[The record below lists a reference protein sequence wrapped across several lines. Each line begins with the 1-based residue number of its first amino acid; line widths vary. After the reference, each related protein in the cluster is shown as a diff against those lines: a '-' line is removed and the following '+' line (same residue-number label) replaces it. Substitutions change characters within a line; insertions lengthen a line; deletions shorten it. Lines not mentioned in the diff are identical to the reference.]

1 MFVDIK
7 LYMTTID
14 EENLFV
20 GSSQENRELSLNSL
34 RVQTEIIKAPFNPT
48 DPFRLEGNYLE
59 YQRKYNY
66 ARFKYYVNNDDT
78 EPSVTRYYFIRDFE
92 YVNDMACRMVC
103 DEDLV
108 SNIFWQLKF
117 ARFYPSMCTYNSNK
131 LTAKK
136 RTYKEIET
144 TELFNTV
151 SENNLLLKKY
161 TYALGLVIFSCIAD
175 KFKEYWDP
183 QTDVY
188 TEYNGKYPFFN
199 VALPF
204 LYDTQTESV
213 VSGLRFNHGT
223 IPDTDP
229 AEKAQIL
236 SISDFQRFASNLLPG
251 FQIISSM
258 ITTSVK
264 GLLDFSLNNTSRPT
278 EVDISSVDEGYEF
291 KNQPLSTGGDNPSP
305 TTFYVLSILKG
316 GNTQVLLNSL
326 SVDEYSVPAYKKANI
341 LAGSPTIELD
351 LRRINQATPIYF
363 EQSLLPPYVYTVS
376 WVEDANQYTANNFNQ
391 GQTDTAFMDYKEQYA
406 EWYRSNYNA
415 QVTGLKVRQKTE
427 QENLG
432 IRTVTNLAS
441 TILGINATLA
451 GGQVSAL
458 INKNAAAPALAGI
471 NVAKQAGD
479 FVTDTI
485 SNYMTLNNNQ
495 AKERKLQELQIQDI
509 RNTPDNVSFNSSLG
523 VYIRT
528 KQYVRLMRYENVFL
542 DQIKAYHKA
551 YGFESMIDISDS
563 FQQHTL
569 FDYYRADDTVLNTD
583 EVFLDEMERSQVE
596 DTFSKGV
603 RVWYDYNNMKNFTI
617 ENPEKAV

>member
-92 YVNDMACRMVC
+92 YVNDMVCRMVC

-131 LTAKK
+131 LTSKGRK
-136 RTYKEIET
+136 YKAIDAGQIYEIE
-144 TELFNTV
+144 E
-151 SENNLLLKKY
+151 EYNLLKY
-161 TYALGLVIFSCIAD
+161 FQSSGLPLLAVGFIVFTSTYQRDEGDGFAYIEGN
-175 KFKEYWDP
+175 
-183 QTDVY
+183 T
-188 TEYNGKYPFFN
+188 TYPLRN
-199 VALPF
+199 YVLPF
-204 LYDTQTESV
+204 IYDPLTGSVREDFKIFAASGDRVLDVFDLGKFLNQT
-213 VSGLRFNHGT
+213 T
-223 IPDTDP
+223 
-229 AEKAQIL
+229 A
-236 SISDFQRFASNLLPG
+236 G
-251 FQIISSM
+251 FDIVSSM
-258 ITTSVK
+258 IY
-264 GLLDFSLNNTSRPT
+264 LNLKNEINVTVTKYDDYYGAKISGIDDNFLRQMT
-278 EVDISSVDEGYEF
+278 LADIGNAMVIKKLPDAFE
-291 KNQPLSTGGDNPSP
+291 
-305 TTFYVLSILKG
+305 TFIENLPI
-316 GNTQVLLNSL
+316 
-326 SVDEYSVPAYKKANI
+326 DMYSVPEYKKLNI
-341 LAGSPTIELD
+341 FNGGNIYEYDTRQIVPFGGVS
-351 LRRINQATPIYF
+351 RITYK
-363 EQSLLPPYVYTVS
+363 QSFIPPYRTTLYFN
-376 WVEDANQYTANNFNQ
+376 EERIQYTPNNFISFNN
-391 GQTDTAFMDYKEQYA
+391 DTTFMDFSSAYA
-406 EWYRSNYNA
+406 DWYRQNYNS
-415 QVTGLKVRQKTE
+415 QIMGLKVKQETE
-427 QENLG
+427 QSNLN
-432 IRTVTNLAS
+432 IRTMAGLAS
-441 TILGINATLA
+441 TGIGIATTLA

-458 INKNAAAPALAGI
+458 LNKNAAAPALSGLKAV
-471 NVAKQAGD
+471 NQAVD
-479 FVTDTI
+479 FAANTA
-485 SNYMTLNNNQ
+485 SNYLTLNNNQ
-495 AKERKLQELQIQDI
+495 AKERKLQEFQIQDLK
-509 RNTPDNVSFNSSLG
+509 NTPSEVSFGSSI
-523 VYIRT
+523 VPFIVNKMY
-528 KQYVRLMRYENVFL
+528 MRVVVFKNIFY
-542 DQIKAYHKA
+542 DEIVKYHKA

-563 FQQHTL
+563 FQQHTI

>member
-92 YVNDMACRMVC
+92 YVNDMVCRMVC

-131 LTAKK
+131 LTANGRK
-136 RTYKEIET
+136 YKAIDAGQIYEIE
-144 TELFNTV
+144 E
-151 SENNLLLKKY
+151 EYNLLKY
-161 TYALGLVIFSCIAD
+161 FQSSGLPTLAVGFIVFTSTYQRDEGDGFAYIEGN
-175 KFKEYWDP
+175 
-183 QTDVY
+183 T
-188 TEYNGKYPFFN
+188 TYPLRN
-199 VALPF
+199 YVLPF
-204 LYDTQTESV
+204 IYDPLTGSVREDFKIFAASGDRVLDVFDLGKFLNQT
-213 VSGLRFNHGT
+213 T
-223 IPDTDP
+223 
-229 AEKAQIL
+229 A
-236 SISDFQRFASNLLPG
+236 G
-251 FQIISSM
+251 FDIVSSM
-258 ITTSVK
+258 IY
-264 GLLDFSLNNTSRPT
+264 LNLKNEINVTVTKYDDYYGARISGIDDNFLRQMT
-278 EVDISSVDEGYEF
+278 LADIGNAMVIKKLPDAFE
-291 KNQPLSTGGDNPSP
+291 
-305 TTFYVLSILKG
+305 TFIENLPI
-316 GNTQVLLNSL
+316 
-326 SVDEYSVPAYKKANI
+326 DMYSVPEYKKLNI
-341 LAGSPTIELD
+341 FNGGNVYEYDTRQIVPFGGVS
-351 LRRINQATPIYF
+351 RITYK
-363 EQSLLPPYVYTVS
+363 QSFVPPYRTTLYFN
-376 WVEDANQYTANNFNQ
+376 EGRIQYTPNNFISFNN
-391 GQTDTAFMDYKEQYA
+391 DTTFMDFSSAYA
-406 EWYRSNYNA
+406 DWYRQNYNS
-415 QVTGLKVRQKTE
+415 QIMGLKVKQETE
-427 QENLG
+427 RENLG
-432 IRTVTNLAS
+432 VRTAAGLAN
-441 TILGINATLA
+441 TVVGIGATLA
-451 GGQVSAL
+451 GGQISAAL
-458 INKNAAAPALAGI
+458 NKNAAAPALAG
-471 NVAKQAGD
+471 VSAAKQATD
-479 FVTDTI
+479 FATNTI
-485 SNYMTLNNNQ
+485 SNYLTLNNNQ
-495 AKERKLQELQIQDI
+495 AKERKLQEFQIQDLK
-509 RNTPDNVSFNSSLG
+509 NTPSEVSFGSSI
-523 VYIRT
+523 VPFIVNKMY
-528 KQYVRLMRYENVFL
+528 MRVVVFKNIFY
-542 DQIKAYHKA
+542 DEIVKYHKA

>member
-92 YVNDMACRMVC
+92 YVNDMVCRMVC

-131 LTAKK
+131 LTSKGRK
-136 RTYKEIET
+136 YKAIDAGQIYEIE
-144 TELFNTV
+144 E
-151 SENNLLLKKY
+151 EYNLLKY
-161 TYALGLVIFSCIAD
+161 FQSSGLPTLAVGFIIFTATYQRDEGDGFAYIEGN
-175 KFKEYWDP
+175 
-183 QTDVY
+183 T
-188 TEYNGKYPFFN
+188 TYPLRN
-199 VALPF
+199 YVLPF
-204 LYDTQTESV
+204 IYDPLTGSVREDFKIFAASGDRVLDVFDLGKFLNQT
-213 VSGLRFNHGT
+213 T
-223 IPDTDP
+223 
-229 AEKAQIL
+229 A
-236 SISDFQRFASNLLPG
+236 G
-251 FQIISSM
+251 FDIVSSM
-258 ITTSVK
+258 IYLNLKNEINVTVTKYNDYYGARISGIDDNFLRQMTLADIGNAMVIKKLPDAFETFIENLPIDMYSIPEYRKLNIFNGGNVYEYDMRQIIPYAGTTRITYKQSFVPPYRTT
-264 GLLDFSLNNTSRPT
+264 LYFNEERIQYTPNNFISFNNDTTFMDFSS
-278 EVDISSVDEGYEF
+278 
-291 KNQPLSTGGDNPSP
+291 
-305 TTFYVLSILKG
+305 
-316 GNTQVLLNSL
+316 
-326 SVDEYSVPAYKKANI
+326 AYA
-341 LAGSPTIELD
+341 D
-351 LRRINQATPIYF
+351 
-363 EQSLLPPYVYTVS
+363 
-376 WVEDANQYTANNFNQ
+376 
-391 GQTDTAFMDYKEQYA
+391 
-406 EWYRSNYNA
+406 WYRQNYNS
-415 QVTGLKVRQKTE
+415 QIMGLKVKQETE
-427 QENLG
+427 RENLG
-432 IRTVTNLAS
+432 VRTATGLAN
-441 TILGINATLA
+441 TVVGIGATLA
-451 GGQVSAL
+451 GGQISAAL
-458 INKNAAAPALAGI
+458 NKNAAAPALAGI
-471 NVAKQAGD
+471 NAAKQATD
-479 FVTDTI
+479 FATNTI
-485 SNYMTLNNNQ
+485 SNYLTLNNNQ
-495 AKERKLQELQIQDI
+495 SKERKLQEFQIQDLK
-509 RNTPDNVSFNSSLG
+509 NTPSEVSFGSSI
-523 VYIRT
+523 VPFIVNKMY
-528 KQYVRLMRYENVFL
+528 MRVVVFKNIFY
-542 DQIKAYHKA
+542 DEIVKYHKA

>member
-92 YVNDMACRMVC
+92 YVNDMVCRMVC

-131 LTAKK
+131 LTSNGRK
-136 RTYKEIET
+136 YKAIDAGQIYEIE
-144 TELFNTV
+144 E
-151 SENNLLLKKY
+151 EYNLLKY
-161 TYALGLVIFSCIAD
+161 FQSSILPTLAVGFIVFTSTYQRDEGDGFAYIEGN
-175 KFKEYWDP
+175 
-183 QTDVY
+183 T
-188 TEYNGKYPFFN
+188 TYPLRN
-199 VALPF
+199 YVLPF
-204 LYDTQTESV
+204 IYDPLTGSVREDFKIFAASGDRVLDVFDLGKFLNQT
-213 VSGLRFNHGT
+213 T
-223 IPDTDP
+223 
-229 AEKAQIL
+229 A
-236 SISDFQRFASNLLPG
+236 G
-251 FQIISSM
+251 FDIVSSM
-258 ITTSVK
+258 IY
-264 GLLDFSLNNTSRPT
+264 LNLKNEINVTVTKYDDYYGARISGIDDNFLRQMT
-278 EVDISSVDEGYEF
+278 LADIGNAMVIKKLPDAFE
-291 KNQPLSTGGDNPSP
+291 
-305 TTFYVLSILKG
+305 TFIENLPI
-316 GNTQVLLNSL
+316 
-326 SVDEYSVPAYKKANI
+326 DMYSVPEYRKLNIFNGGNVYEYDMRQIIPYAGTTRITYK
-341 LAGSPTIELD
+341 
-351 LRRINQATPIYF
+351 
-363 EQSLLPPYVYTVS
+363 QSFVPPYRTTLYFN
-376 WVEDANQYTANNFNQ
+376 EERIQYTPNNFISFNN
-391 GQTDTAFMDYKEQYA
+391 DTTFMDFSSAYA
-406 EWYRSNYNA
+406 DWYRQNYNS
-415 QVTGLKVRQKTE
+415 QIMGLKVKQETE
-427 QENLG
+427 RENLG
-432 IRTVTNLAS
+432 VRTAAGLAN
-441 TILGINATLA
+441 TVVGIGATLA
-451 GGQVSAL
+451 GGQISAAL
-458 INKNAAAPALAGI
+458 NKNAAAPALAGV
-471 NVAKQAGD
+471 NAAKQATD
-479 FVTDTI
+479 FATNTI
-485 SNYMTLNNNQ
+485 SNYLTLNNNQ
-495 AKERKLQELQIQDI
+495 AKERKLQEFQIQDLK
-509 RNTPDNVSFNSSLG
+509 NTPSEVSFGSSI
-523 VYIRT
+523 VPFIVNKMY
-528 KQYVRLMRYENVFL
+528 MRVVVFKNIFY
-542 DQIKAYHKA
+542 DEIVKYHKA

>member
-92 YVNDMACRMVC
+92 YVNDMVCRMVC

-131 LTAKK
+131 LTANGRK
-136 RTYKEIET
+136 YKAIDAGQIYEIE
-144 TELFNTV
+144 E
-151 SENNLLLKKY
+151 EYNLLKY
-161 TYALGLVIFSCIAD
+161 FQSSGLPTLAVGFIVFTSTYQRDEGDGFAYIEGN
-175 KFKEYWDP
+175 
-183 QTDVY
+183 T
-188 TEYNGKYPFFN
+188 TYPLRN
-199 VALPF
+199 YVLPF
-204 LYDTQTESV
+204 IYDPLTGSVREDFKIFAASGDRVLDVFDLGKFLNQT
-213 VSGLRFNHGT
+213 T
-223 IPDTDP
+223 
-229 AEKAQIL
+229 A
-236 SISDFQRFASNLLPG
+236 G
-251 FQIISSM
+251 FDIVSSM
-258 ITTSVK
+258 IY
-264 GLLDFSLNNTSRPT
+264 LNLKNEINVTVTKYDDYYGARISGIDDNFLRQMT
-278 EVDISSVDEGYEF
+278 LADIGNAMVIKKLPDAFE
-291 KNQPLSTGGDNPSP
+291 
-305 TTFYVLSILKG
+305 TFIENLPI
-316 GNTQVLLNSL
+316 
-326 SVDEYSVPAYKKANI
+326 DMYSVPEYKKLNI
-341 LAGSPTIELD
+341 FNGGNVYEYDTRQIVPFGGVS
-351 LRRINQATPIYF
+351 RITYK
-363 EQSLLPPYVYTVS
+363 QSFVPPYRTTLYFN
-376 WVEDANQYTANNFNQ
+376 EERIQYTPNNFISFNN
-391 GQTDTAFMDYKEQYA
+391 DTTFMDFSSAYA
-406 EWYRSNYNA
+406 DWYRQNYNS
-415 QVTGLKVRQKTE
+415 QIMGLKVKQETE
-427 QENLG
+427 RENLG
-432 IRTVTNLAS
+432 VRTATGLAN
-441 TILGINATLA
+441 TVVGIGATLV
-451 GGQVSAL
+451 GGQISAAL
-458 INKNAAAPALAGI
+458 NKNAAAPALAGI
-471 NVAKQAGD
+471 NAAKQATD
-479 FVTDTI
+479 FATNTI
-485 SNYMTLNNNQ
+485 SNYLTLNNNQ
-495 AKERKLQELQIQDI
+495 AKERKLQEFQIQDLK
-509 RNTPDNVSFNSSLG
+509 NTPSEVSFGSSI
-523 VYIRT
+523 VPFIVNKMY
-528 KQYVRLMRYENVFL
+528 MRVVVFKNIFY
-542 DQIKAYHKA
+542 DEIVKYHKA

>member
-92 YVNDMACRMVC
+92 YVNDMVCRMVC

-131 LTAKK
+131 LTANGRK
-136 RTYKEIET
+136 YKAIDAGQIYEIE
-144 TELFNTV
+144 E
-151 SENNLLLKKY
+151 EYNLLKY
-161 TYALGLVIFSCIAD
+161 FKSSGLPTLAVGFIVFTSTYQRDEGDGFAYIEGN
-175 KFKEYWDP
+175 
-183 QTDVY
+183 T
-188 TEYNGKYPFFN
+188 TYPLRN
-199 VALPF
+199 YVLPF
-204 LYDTQTESV
+204 IYDPLTGSVREDFKIFAASGDRVLDVFDLGKFLNQT
-213 VSGLRFNHGT
+213 T
-223 IPDTDP
+223 
-229 AEKAQIL
+229 A
-236 SISDFQRFASNLLPG
+236 G
-251 FQIISSM
+251 FDIVSSM
-258 ITTSVK
+258 IY
-264 GLLDFSLNNTSRPT
+264 LNLKNEINVTVTKYDDYYGARISGIDDNFLRQMT
-278 EVDISSVDEGYEF
+278 LADIGNAMVIKKLPDAFE
-291 KNQPLSTGGDNPSP
+291 
-305 TTFYVLSILKG
+305 TFIENLPI
-316 GNTQVLLNSL
+316 
-326 SVDEYSVPAYKKANI
+326 DMYSVPEYKKLNI
-341 LAGSPTIELD
+341 FNGGNVYEYDTRQIVPFGGVS
-351 LRRINQATPIYF
+351 RITYK
-363 EQSLLPPYVYTVS
+363 QSFVPPYRTTLYFN
-376 WVEDANQYTANNFNQ
+376 EERIQYTPNNFISFNN
-391 GQTDTAFMDYKEQYA
+391 DTTFMDFSSAYA
-406 EWYRSNYNA
+406 DWYRQNYNS
-415 QVTGLKVRQKTE
+415 QIMGLKVKQETE
-427 QENLG
+427 RENLG
-432 IRTVTNLAS
+432 VRTAAGLAN
-441 TILGINATLA
+441 TVVGIGATLA
-451 GGQVSAL
+451 GGQISAAL
-458 INKNAAAPALAGI
+458 NKNAAAPALAG
-471 NVAKQAGD
+471 VSAAKQATD
-479 FVTDTI
+479 FATNTI
-485 SNYMTLNNNQ
+485 SNYLTLNNNQ
-495 AKERKLQELQIQDI
+495 AKERKLQEFQIQDLK
-509 RNTPDNVSFNSSLG
+509 NTPSEVSFGSSI
-523 VYIRT
+523 VPFIVNKMY
-528 KQYVRLMRYENVFL
+528 MRVVVFKNIFY
-542 DQIKAYHKA
+542 DEIVKYHKA

>member
-92 YVNDMACRMVC
+92 YVNDMVCRMVC

-131 LTAKK
+131 LTSNGRK
-136 RTYKEIET
+136 YKAIDAGQIYEIE
-144 TELFNTV
+144 E
-151 SENNLLLKKY
+151 EYNLLKY
-161 TYALGLVIFSCIAD
+161 FQSSGLPTLAVGFIVFTSTYQRDEGDGFAYIEGN
-175 KFKEYWDP
+175 
-183 QTDVY
+183 T
-188 TEYNGKYPFFN
+188 TYPLRN
-199 VALPF
+199 YVLPF
-204 LYDTQTESV
+204 IYDPLTGSVREDFKIFAASGDRVLDVFDLGKFLNQT
-213 VSGLRFNHGT
+213 T
-223 IPDTDP
+223 
-229 AEKAQIL
+229 A
-236 SISDFQRFASNLLPG
+236 G
-251 FQIISSM
+251 FDIVSSM
-258 ITTSVK
+258 IY
-264 GLLDFSLNNTSRPT
+264 LNLKNEINVTVTKYNDYYGARISGIDDNFLRQMT
-278 EVDISSVDEGYEF
+278 LADIGNAMVIKKLPDAFE
-291 KNQPLSTGGDNPSP
+291 
-305 TTFYVLSILKG
+305 TFIENLPI
-316 GNTQVLLNSL
+316 
-326 SVDEYSVPAYKKANI
+326 DMYSVPEYKKLNI
-341 LAGSPTIELD
+341 FNGGNVYEYDTRQIVPFGGIS
-351 LRRINQATPIYF
+351 RITYK
-363 EQSLLPPYVYTVS
+363 QSFVPPYRTTLYFN
-376 WVEDANQYTANNFNQ
+376 EERIQYTPNNFISFNN
-391 GQTDTAFMDYKEQYA
+391 DTTFMDFSSAYA
-406 EWYRSNYNA
+406 DWYRQNYNS
-415 QVTGLKVRQKTE
+415 QIMGLKVKQETE
-427 QENLG
+427 RENLG
-432 IRTVTNLAS
+432 VRTAAGLAN
-441 TILGINATLA
+441 TVVGIGATLA
-451 GGQVSAL
+451 GGQISAAL
-458 INKNAAAPALAGI
+458 NKNAAAPALAGV
-471 NVAKQAGD
+471 NAAKQATD
-479 FVTDTI
+479 FATNTI
-485 SNYMTLNNNQ
+485 SNYLTLNNNQ
-495 AKERKLQELQIQDI
+495 AKERKLQEFQIQDLK
-509 RNTPDNVSFNSSLG
+509 NTPSEVSFGSSI
-523 VYIRT
+523 VPFIVNKMY
-528 KQYVRLMRYENVFL
+528 MRVVVFKNIFY
-542 DQIKAYHKA
+542 DEIVKYHKA

>member
-92 YVNDMACRMVC
+92 YVNDMVCRMVC

-131 LTAKK
+131 LTSNGRK
-136 RTYKEIET
+136 YKAIDAGQIYKIE
-144 TELFNTV
+144 E
-151 SENNLLLKKY
+151 EYNLLKY
-161 TYALGLVIFSCIAD
+161 FQSSGLPTLAVGFIVFTSTYQRDEGDGFAYIEGN
-175 KFKEYWDP
+175 
-183 QTDVY
+183 T
-188 TEYNGKYPFFN
+188 TYPLRN
-199 VALPF
+199 YVLPF
-204 LYDTQTESV
+204 IYDPLTGSVREDFKIFAASGDRVLDVFDLGKFLNQT
-213 VSGLRFNHGT
+213 T
-223 IPDTDP
+223 
-229 AEKAQIL
+229 A
-236 SISDFQRFASNLLPG
+236 G
-251 FQIISSM
+251 FDIVSSM
-258 ITTSVK
+258 IYLNLKNEINVTVTKYNDYYGARISGIDDNFLRQMTLADIGNAMVIKKLPDAFETFIENLPIDMYSIPEYRKLNIFNGGNVYEYDMRQIIPYAGTTRITYKQSFVPPYRTT
-264 GLLDFSLNNTSRPT
+264 LYFNEERIQYTPNNFISFNNDTTFMDFSS
-278 EVDISSVDEGYEF
+278 
-291 KNQPLSTGGDNPSP
+291 
-305 TTFYVLSILKG
+305 
-316 GNTQVLLNSL
+316 
-326 SVDEYSVPAYKKANI
+326 AYA
-341 LAGSPTIELD
+341 D
-351 LRRINQATPIYF
+351 
-363 EQSLLPPYVYTVS
+363 
-376 WVEDANQYTANNFNQ
+376 
-391 GQTDTAFMDYKEQYA
+391 
-406 EWYRSNYNA
+406 WYRQNYNS
-415 QVTGLKVRQKTE
+415 QIMGLKVKQETE
-427 QENLG
+427 RENLG
-432 IRTVTNLAS
+432 VRTAAGLAN
-441 TILGINATLA
+441 TVVGIGATLV
-451 GGQVSAL
+451 GGQISAAL
-458 INKNAAAPALAGI
+458 NKNAAAPALAGI
-471 NVAKQAGD
+471 NAAKQATD
-479 FVTDTI
+479 FATNTI
-485 SNYMTLNNNQ
+485 SNYLTLNNNQ
-495 AKERKLQELQIQDI
+495 AKERKLQEFQIQDLK
-509 RNTPDNVSFNSSLG
+509 NTPSEVSFGSSI
-523 VYIRT
+523 VPFIVNKMY
-528 KQYVRLMRYENVFL
+528 MRVVVFKNIFY
-542 DQIKAYHKA
+542 DEIVKYHKA

>member
-92 YVNDMACRMVC
+92 YVNDMVCRMVC

-131 LTAKK
+131 LTANGRK
-136 RTYKEIET
+136 YKAIDAGQIYEIE
-144 TELFNTV
+144 E
-151 SENNLLLKKY
+151 EYNLLKY
-161 TYALGLVIFSCIAD
+161 FQSSGLPTLAVGFIVFTSTYQRDEGDGFAYIEGN
-175 KFKEYWDP
+175 
-183 QTDVY
+183 T
-188 TEYNGKYPFFN
+188 TYPLRN
-199 VALPF
+199 YVLPF
-204 LYDTQTESV
+204 IYDPLTGSVREDFKIFAASGDRVLDVFDLGKFLNQT
-213 VSGLRFNHGT
+213 T
-223 IPDTDP
+223 
-229 AEKAQIL
+229 A
-236 SISDFQRFASNLLPG
+236 G
-251 FQIISSM
+251 FDIVSSM
-258 ITTSVK
+258 IYLNLKNEINVTVTKYDDYYGARISGIDDNFLRQMTLADIGNAMVIKKLPDAFETFIENLPVNMYSIPEYRKLNIFNGGNVYEYDTRQIVPFGGVSRITYKQSFVPPYRTTLYFNEERIQYTPNNFISFNNDTTFM
-264 GLLDFSLNNTSRPT
+264 DFSS
-278 EVDISSVDEGYEF
+278 
-291 KNQPLSTGGDNPSP
+291 
-305 TTFYVLSILKG
+305 
-316 GNTQVLLNSL
+316 
-326 SVDEYSVPAYKKANI
+326 AYA
-341 LAGSPTIELD
+341 D
-351 LRRINQATPIYF
+351 
-363 EQSLLPPYVYTVS
+363 
-376 WVEDANQYTANNFNQ
+376 
-391 GQTDTAFMDYKEQYA
+391 
-406 EWYRSNYNA
+406 WYRKNYNS
-415 QVTGLKVRQKTE
+415 QIMGLKVKQETE
-427 QENLG
+427 RENLG
-432 IRTVTNLAS
+432 VRTAAGLAN
-441 TILGINATLA
+441 TVVGIGATLA
-451 GGQVSAL
+451 GGQISAAL
-458 INKNAAAPALAGI
+458 NKNAAAPALAGV
-471 NVAKQAGD
+471 NAAKQATD
-479 FVTDTI
+479 FATNTI
-485 SNYMTLNNNQ
+485 SNYLTLNNNQ
-495 AKERKLQELQIQDI
+495 AKERKLQEFQIQDLK
-509 RNTPDNVSFNSSLG
+509 NTPSEVSFGSSI
-523 VYIRT
+523 VPFIVNKMY
-528 KQYVRLMRYENVFL
+528 MRVVVFKNIFY
-542 DQIKAYHKA
+542 DEIVKYHKA

>member
-92 YVNDMACRMVC
+92 YVNDMVCRMVC

-131 LTAKK
+131 LTANGRK
-136 RTYKEIET
+136 YKAIDAGQIYEIE
-144 TELFNTV
+144 E
-151 SENNLLLKKY
+151 EYNLLKY
-161 TYALGLVIFSCIAD
+161 FQSSGLPTLAVGFIVFTSTYQRDEGDGSAYIEGN
-175 KFKEYWDP
+175 
-183 QTDVY
+183 T
-188 TEYNGKYPFFN
+188 TYPLRN
-199 VALPF
+199 YVLPF
-204 LYDTQTESV
+204 IYDPLTGSVREDFKIFAASGDRVLDVFDLGKFLNQT
-213 VSGLRFNHGT
+213 T
-223 IPDTDP
+223 
-229 AEKAQIL
+229 A
-236 SISDFQRFASNLLPG
+236 G
-251 FQIISSM
+251 FDIVSSM
-258 ITTSVK
+258 IY
-264 GLLDFSLNNTSRPT
+264 LNLKNEINVTVTKYDDYYGARISGIDDNFLRQMT
-278 EVDISSVDEGYEF
+278 LADIGNAMVIKKLPDAFE
-291 KNQPLSTGGDNPSP
+291 
-305 TTFYVLSILKG
+305 TFIENLPI
-316 GNTQVLLNSL
+316 
-326 SVDEYSVPAYKKANI
+326 DMYSVPEYKKLNI
-341 LAGSPTIELD
+341 FNGGNIYEYDTRQIVPFGGVS
-351 LRRINQATPIYF
+351 RITYK
-363 EQSLLPPYVYTVS
+363 QSFIPPYRTTLYFN
-376 WVEDANQYTANNFNQ
+376 EERIQYTPNNFISFNN
-391 GQTDTAFMDYKEQYA
+391 DTTFMDFSSAYA
-406 EWYRSNYNA
+406 DWYRQNYNS
-415 QVTGLKVRQKTE
+415 QIMGLKVKQETE
-427 QENLG
+427 QSNLN
-432 IRTVTNLAS
+432 IRTMAGLAG
-441 TILGINATLA
+441 TGIGIATTLA

-458 INKNAAAPALAGI
+458 LNKNAAAPALSGLKAV
-471 NVAKQAGD
+471 NQAVD
-479 FVTDTI
+479 FAANTA
-485 SNYMTLNNNQ
+485 SNYLTLNNNQ
-495 AKERKLQELQIQDI
+495 AKERKLQEFQIQDLK
-509 RNTPDNVSFNSSLG
+509 NTPSEVSFGSSI
-523 VYIRT
+523 VPFIVNKMY
-528 KQYVRLMRYENVFL
+528 MRVVVFKNIFY
-542 DQIKAYHKA
+542 DEIVKYHKA

-563 FQQHTL
+563 FQQHTI

>member
-92 YVNDMACRMVC
+92 YVNDMVCRMVC

-131 LTAKK
+131 LTANRRK
-136 RTYKEIET
+136 YKAIDAGQIYEIE
-144 TELFNTV
+144 E
-151 SENNLLLKKY
+151 EYNLLKY
-161 TYALGLVIFSCIAD
+161 FQSSGLPTLAVGFIVFTSTYQRDEGDGFA
-175 KFKEYWDP
+175 
-183 QTDVY
+183 Y
-188 TEYNGKYPFFN
+188 TEGNTTYPLRN
-199 VALPF
+199 YVLPF
-204 LYDTQTESV
+204 IYDPLTGSVREDFKIFAASGDRVLDVFDLGKFLNQT
-213 VSGLRFNHGT
+213 T
-223 IPDTDP
+223 
-229 AEKAQIL
+229 A
-236 SISDFQRFASNLLPG
+236 G
-251 FQIISSM
+251 FDIVSSM
-258 ITTSVK
+258 IY
-264 GLLDFSLNNTSRPT
+264 LNLKNEINVTVTKYDDYYGARISGIDDNFLRQMT
-278 EVDISSVDEGYEF
+278 LADIGNAMVIKKLPDAFE
-291 KNQPLSTGGDNPSP
+291 
-305 TTFYVLSILKG
+305 TFIENLPI
-316 GNTQVLLNSL
+316 
-326 SVDEYSVPAYKKANI
+326 DMYSVPEYKKLNI
-341 LAGSPTIELD
+341 FNGGNVYEYDTRQIVPFGGVS
-351 LRRINQATPIYF
+351 RITYK
-363 EQSLLPPYVYTVS
+363 QSFVPPYRTTLYFN
-376 WVEDANQYTANNFNQ
+376 EERIQYTPNNFISFNN
-391 GQTDTAFMDYKEQYA
+391 DTTFMDFSSAYA
-406 EWYRSNYNA
+406 DWYRQNYNS
-415 QVTGLKVRQKTE
+415 QIMGLKVKQETE
-427 QENLG
+427 RENLG
-432 IRTVTNLAS
+432 VRTAAGLAN
-441 TILGINATLA
+441 TVVGIGATLA
-451 GGQVSAL
+451 GGQISAAL
-458 INKNAAAPALAGI
+458 NKNAAAPALAGV
-471 NVAKQAGD
+471 NAAKQATD
-479 FVTDTI
+479 FATNTI
-485 SNYMTLNNNQ
+485 SNYLTLNNNQ
-495 AKERKLQELQIQDI
+495 AKERKLQEFQIQDLK
-509 RNTPDNVSFNSSLG
+509 NTPSEVSFGSSI
-523 VYIRT
+523 VPFIVNKMY
-528 KQYVRLMRYENVFL
+528 MRVVVFKNIFY
-542 DQIKAYHKA
+542 DEIVKYHKA

>member
-92 YVNDMACRMVC
+92 YVNDIVCRMVC

-131 LTAKK
+131 LTANGRK
-136 RTYKEIET
+136 YKAIDAGQIYEIE
-144 TELFNTV
+144 E
-151 SENNLLLKKY
+151 EYNLLKY
-161 TYALGLVIFSCIAD
+161 FQSSGLPTLAVGFIVFTSTYQRDEGDGFAYIEGN
-175 KFKEYWDP
+175 
-183 QTDVY
+183 T
-188 TEYNGKYPFFN
+188 TYPLRN
-199 VALPF
+199 YVLPF
-204 LYDTQTESV
+204 IYDPLTGSVREDFKIFAASGDRVLDVFDLGKFLNQT
-213 VSGLRFNHGT
+213 T
-223 IPDTDP
+223 
-229 AEKAQIL
+229 A
-236 SISDFQRFASNLLPG
+236 G
-251 FQIISSM
+251 FDIVSSM
-258 ITTSVK
+258 IY
-264 GLLDFSLNNTSRPT
+264 LNLKNEINVTVTKYDDYYGARISGIDDNFLRQMT
-278 EVDISSVDEGYEF
+278 LADIGNAMVIKKLPDAFE
-291 KNQPLSTGGDNPSP
+291 
-305 TTFYVLSILKG
+305 TFIENLPI
-316 GNTQVLLNSL
+316 
-326 SVDEYSVPAYKKANI
+326 DMYSVPEYKKLNI
-341 LAGSPTIELD
+341 FNGGNVYEYDTRQIVPFGGVS
-351 LRRINQATPIYF
+351 RITYK
-363 EQSLLPPYVYTVS
+363 QSFVPPYRTTLYFN
-376 WVEDANQYTANNFNQ
+376 EERIQYTPNNFISFNN
-391 GQTDTAFMDYKEQYA
+391 DTTFMDFSSAYA
-406 EWYRSNYNA
+406 DWYRQNYNS
-415 QVTGLKVRQKTE
+415 QIMGLKVKQETE
-427 QENLG
+427 RENLG
-432 IRTVTNLAS
+432 VRTAAGLAN
-441 TILGINATLA
+441 TVVGIGATLA
-451 GGQVSAL
+451 GGQISAAL
-458 INKNAAAPALAGI
+458 NKNAAAPALAGV
-471 NVAKQAGD
+471 NAAKQATD
-479 FVTDTI
+479 FATNTI
-485 SNYMTLNNNQ
+485 SNYLTLNNNQ
-495 AKERKLQELQIQDI
+495 AKERKLQEFQIQDLK
-509 RNTPDNVSFNSSLG
+509 NTPSEVSFGSSI
-523 VYIRT
+523 VPFIVNKMY
-528 KQYVRLMRYENVFL
+528 MRVVVFKNIFY
-542 DQIKAYHKA
+542 DEIVKYHKA

>member
-92 YVNDMACRMVC
+92 YVNDMVCRMVC

-131 LTAKK
+131 LTSNGRK
-136 RTYKEIET
+136 YKAIDAGQIYEIEK
-144 TELFNTV
+144 EY
-151 SENNLLLKKY
+151 NLLKY
-161 TYALGLVIFSCIAD
+161 FQSSGLPTLAVGFIIFTATYQRDEGDGFAYIEGN
-175 KFKEYWDP
+175 
-183 QTDVY
+183 T
-188 TEYNGKYPFFN
+188 TYPLRN
-199 VALPF
+199 YVLPF
-204 LYDTQTESV
+204 IYDPLTGSV
-213 VSGLRFNHGT
+213 REDFKIFAVSGDRVLDVFDLGKFLNQT
-223 IPDTDP
+223 T
-229 AEKAQIL
+229 A
-236 SISDFQRFASNLLPG
+236 G
-251 FQIISSM
+251 FDIVSSM
-258 ITTSVK
+258 IYMNLKNEINITVTKYEDYYGAKISGIDDNFLRQMTLGDLGNAMVIK
-264 GLLDFSLNNTSRPT
+264 KLPDAFETFIENLP
-278 EVDISSVDEGYEF
+278 VDM
-291 KNQPLSTGGDNPSP
+291 
-305 TTFYVLSILKG
+305 
-316 GNTQVLLNSL
+316 
-326 SVDEYSVPAYKKANI
+326 YSVPEYRKLNIFNGGNVYEYDTRQIVPFGGVSRITYK
-341 LAGSPTIELD
+341 
-351 LRRINQATPIYF
+351 
-363 EQSLLPPYVYTVS
+363 QSFIPPYRTTLYFN
-376 WVEDANQYTANNFNQ
+376 EERIQYTPNNFISFNN
-391 GQTDTAFMDYKEQYA
+391 DTTFMDFSSAYA
-406 EWYRSNYNA
+406 DWYRQNYNS
-415 QVTGLKVRQKTE
+415 QIMGLKVKQETE
-427 QENLG
+427 RENLG
-432 IRTVTNLAS
+432 VRTAAGLAN
-441 TILGINATLA
+441 TVVGIGATLA
-451 GGQVSAL
+451 GGQIWAAL
-458 INKNAAAPALAGI
+458 NKNAAAPALAGV
-471 NVAKQAGD
+471 NAAKQATD
-479 FVTDTI
+479 FATNTI
-485 SNYMTLNNNQ
+485 SNYLTLNNNQ
-495 AKERKLQELQIQDI
+495 AKERKLQEFQIQDLK
-509 RNTPDNVSFNSSLG
+509 NTPSEVSFGSSI
-523 VYIRT
+523 VPFIVNKMY
-528 KQYVRLMRYENVFL
+528 MRVVVFKNIFY
-542 DQIKAYHKA
+542 DEIVKYHKA

>member
-92 YVNDMACRMVC
+92 YVNDMVCRMVC

-131 LTAKK
+131 LTANGRK
-136 RTYKEIET
+136 YKAIDAGQIYEIEK
-144 TELFNTV
+144 EY
-151 SENNLLLKKY
+151 NLLKY
-161 TYALGLVIFSCIAD
+161 FQSSGLPTLAVGFIVFTSTYQRDEGDGFAYIEGN
-175 KFKEYWDP
+175 
-183 QTDVY
+183 T
-188 TEYNGKYPFFN
+188 TYPLRN
-199 VALPF
+199 YVLPF
-204 LYDTQTESV
+204 IYDPLTGSIREDFKIFAASGDRVLDVFDLGKFLNQT
-213 VSGLRFNHGT
+213 T
-223 IPDTDP
+223 
-229 AEKAQIL
+229 A
-236 SISDFQRFASNLLPG
+236 G
-251 FQIISSM
+251 FDIVSSM
-258 ITTSVK
+258 IY
-264 GLLDFSLNNTSRPT
+264 LNLKNEINVTVTKYDDYYGAKISGIDDNFLRQMTLTDVGNAMVIRKLPDAFET
-278 EVDISSVDEGYEF
+278 FIENLPVDM
-291 KNQPLSTGGDNPSP
+291 
-305 TTFYVLSILKG
+305 
-316 GNTQVLLNSL
+316 
-326 SVDEYSVPAYKKANI
+326 YSVPEYRKLNVFNGGNVYEYDTRQIVPFDGVSRITYK
-341 LAGSPTIELD
+341 
-351 LRRINQATPIYF
+351 
-363 EQSLLPPYVYTVS
+363 QSFIPPYRTTLYFN
-376 WVEDANQYTANNFNQ
+376 EERIQYTPNNFISFNN
-391 GQTDTAFMDYKEQYA
+391 DTTFMDFSSAYA
-406 EWYRSNYNA
+406 DWYRQNYNS
-415 QVTGLKVRQKTE
+415 QIMGLKVKQETE
-427 QENLG
+427 QSNLN
-432 IRTVTNLAS
+432 IRTMAGLAN
-441 TILGINATLA
+441 TGIGIATTLA

-458 INKNAAAPALAGI
+458 LNKNAAAPALSGLNAV
-471 NVAKQAGD
+471 NQAVD
-479 FVTDTI
+479 FAADTA
-485 SNYMTLNNNQ
+485 SNYLTLNNNQ
-495 AKERKLQELQIQDI
+495 AKERKLQEFQIQDLK
-509 RNTPDNVSFNSSLG
+509 NTPSEVSFGSSI
-523 VYIRT
+523 VPFIVNKMY
-528 KQYVRLMRYENVFL
+528 MRVVVFKNIFY
-542 DQIKAYHKA
+542 DEIVKYHKA

>member
-92 YVNDMACRMVC
+92 YVNDMVCRMVC

-131 LTAKK
+131 LTANGRK
-136 RTYKEIET
+136 YKAIDAGQIYEIE
-144 TELFNTV
+144 E
-151 SENNLLLKKY
+151 EYNLLKY
-161 TYALGLVIFSCIAD
+161 FQSSGLPTLAVGFIVFTSTYQRDEGDGFAYIEGN
-175 KFKEYWDP
+175 
-183 QTDVY
+183 T
-188 TEYNGKYPFFN
+188 TYPLRN
-199 VALPF
+199 YVLPF
-204 LYDTQTESV
+204 IYDPLTGSVREDFKIFAASGDRVLDVFDLGKFLNQT
-213 VSGLRFNHGT
+213 T
-223 IPDTDP
+223 
-229 AEKAQIL
+229 A
-236 SISDFQRFASNLLPG
+236 G
-251 FQIISSM
+251 FDIVSSM
-258 ITTSVK
+258 IYLNLKNEINVTVTKYDDYYGARISGIDDNFLRQMTLADIGNAMVIKKLPDAFETFIENLPIDMYSIPEYRKLNIFNGGNVYEYDMRQIIPYAGTTRITYKQSFVPPYRTT
-264 GLLDFSLNNTSRPT
+264 LYFNEERIQYTPNNFISFNNDTTFMDFSS
-278 EVDISSVDEGYEF
+278 
-291 KNQPLSTGGDNPSP
+291 
-305 TTFYVLSILKG
+305 
-316 GNTQVLLNSL
+316 
-326 SVDEYSVPAYKKANI
+326 AYA
-341 LAGSPTIELD
+341 D
-351 LRRINQATPIYF
+351 
-363 EQSLLPPYVYTVS
+363 
-376 WVEDANQYTANNFNQ
+376 
-391 GQTDTAFMDYKEQYA
+391 
-406 EWYRSNYNA
+406 WYRQNYNS
-415 QVTGLKVRQKTE
+415 QIMGLKVKQETE
-427 QENLG
+427 RENLG
-432 IRTVTNLAS
+432 VRTAAGLAN
-441 TILGINATLA
+441 TVVGIGATLA
-451 GGQVSAL
+451 GGQISAAL
-458 INKNAAAPALAGI
+458 NKNAAAPALAG
-471 NVAKQAGD
+471 VSAAKQATD
-479 FVTDTI
+479 FATNTI
-485 SNYMTLNNNQ
+485 SNYLTLNNNQ
-495 AKERKLQELQIQDI
+495 AKERKLQEFQIQDLK
-509 RNTPDNVSFNSSLG
+509 NTPSEVSFGSSI
-523 VYIRT
+523 VPFIVNKMY
-528 KQYVRLMRYENVFL
+528 MRVVVFKNIFY
-542 DQIKAYHKA
+542 DEIVKYHKA

>member
-92 YVNDMACRMVC
+92 YVNDMVCRMVC

-131 LTAKK
+131 LTANGRK
-136 RTYKEIET
+136 YKAIDAGQIYEIE
-144 TELFNTV
+144 E
-151 SENNLLLKKY
+151 EYNLLKY
-161 TYALGLVIFSCIAD
+161 FQSSGLPTLAVGFIVFTSTYQRDEGDGFAYIEGN
-175 KFKEYWDP
+175 
-183 QTDVY
+183 T
-188 TEYNGKYPFFN
+188 TYPLRN
-199 VALPF
+199 YVLPF
-204 LYDTQTESV
+204 IYDPLTGSVREDFKIFAASGDRVLDVFDLGKFLNQT
-213 VSGLRFNHGT
+213 T
-223 IPDTDP
+223 
-229 AEKAQIL
+229 A
-236 SISDFQRFASNLLPG
+236 G
-251 FQIISSM
+251 FDIVSSM
-258 ITTSVK
+258 IY
-264 GLLDFSLNNTSRPT
+264 LNLKNEINVTVTKYDDYYGARISGIDDNFLRQMT
-278 EVDISSVDEGYEF
+278 LADIGNAMVIKKLPDAFE
-291 KNQPLSTGGDNPSP
+291 
-305 TTFYVLSILKG
+305 TFIENLPI
-316 GNTQVLLNSL
+316 
-326 SVDEYSVPAYKKANI
+326 DMYSVPEYKKLNI
-341 LAGSPTIELD
+341 FNGGNVYEYDTRQIVPFGGVS
-351 LRRINQATPIYF
+351 RITYK
-363 EQSLLPPYVYTVS
+363 QSFVPPYRTTLYFN
-376 WVEDANQYTANNFNQ
+376 EERIQYTPNNFISFNN
-391 GQTDTAFMDYKEQYA
+391 DTTFMDFSSAYA
-406 EWYRSNYNA
+406 DWYRQNYNS
-415 QVTGLKVRQKTE
+415 QIMGLKVKQETE
-427 QENLG
+427 QSNLN
-432 IRTVTNLAS
+432 IRTMAGLAG
-441 TILGINATLA
+441 TGIGIATTLA

-458 INKNAAAPALAGI
+458 LNKNAAAPALSGLKAV
-471 NVAKQAGD
+471 NQAVD
-479 FVTDTI
+479 FAANTA
-485 SNYMTLNNNQ
+485 SNYLTLNNNQ
-495 AKERKLQELQIQDI
+495 AKERKLQEFQIQDLK
-509 RNTPDNVSFNSSLG
+509 NTPSEVSFGSSI
-523 VYIRT
+523 VPFIVNKMY
-528 KQYVRLMRYENVFL
+528 MRVVVFKNIFY
-542 DQIKAYHKA
+542 DEIVKYHKA

>member
-92 YVNDMACRMVC
+92 YVNDMVCRMVC

-131 LTAKK
+131 LTSKGRK
-136 RTYKEIET
+136 YKAIDAGQIYEIE
-144 TELFNTV
+144 E
-151 SENNLLLKKY
+151 EYNLLKY
-161 TYALGLVIFSCIAD
+161 FQSSGLPTLAVGFIVFTSTYQRDEGDGFAYIEGN
-175 KFKEYWDP
+175 
-183 QTDVY
+183 T
-188 TEYNGKYPFFN
+188 TYPLRN
-199 VALPF
+199 YVLPF
-204 LYDTQTESV
+204 IYDPLTGSVREDFKIFAASGDRVLDVFDLGKFLNQT
-213 VSGLRFNHGT
+213 T
-223 IPDTDP
+223 
-229 AEKAQIL
+229 A
-236 SISDFQRFASNLLPG
+236 G
-251 FQIISSM
+251 FDIVSSM
-258 ITTSVK
+258 IY
-264 GLLDFSLNNTSRPT
+264 LNLKNEINVTVTKYNDYYGARISGIDDNFLRQMT
-278 EVDISSVDEGYEF
+278 LADIGNAMVIKKLPDAFE
-291 KNQPLSTGGDNPSP
+291 
-305 TTFYVLSILKG
+305 TFIENLPI
-316 GNTQVLLNSL
+316 
-326 SVDEYSVPAYKKANI
+326 DMYSVPEYKKLNI
-341 LAGSPTIELD
+341 FNGGNIYEYDTRQIVPFGGVS
-351 LRRINQATPIYF
+351 RITYK
-363 EQSLLPPYVYTVS
+363 QSFIPPYRTTLYFN
-376 WVEDANQYTANNFNQ
+376 EERIQYTPNNFISFNN
-391 GQTDTAFMDYKEQYA
+391 DTTFMDFSSAYA
-406 EWYRSNYNA
+406 DWYRQNYNS
-415 QVTGLKVRQKTE
+415 QIMGLKVKQETE
-427 QENLG
+427 QSNLN
-432 IRTVTNLAS
+432 IRTMAGLAG
-441 TILGINATLA
+441 TGIGIATTLA

-458 INKNAAAPALAGI
+458 LNKNAAAPALSGLKAV
-471 NVAKQAGD
+471 NQAVD
-479 FVTDTI
+479 FAANTA
-485 SNYMTLNNNQ
+485 SNYLTLNNNQ
-495 AKERKLQELQIQDI
+495 AKERKLQEFQIQDLK
-509 RNTPDNVSFNSSLG
+509 NTPSEVSFGSSI
-523 VYIRT
+523 VPFIVNKMY
-528 KQYVRLMRYENVFL
+528 MRVVVFKNIFY
-542 DQIKAYHKA
+542 DEIVKYHKA

-563 FQQHTL
+563 FQQHTI

>member
-92 YVNDMACRMVC
+92 YVNDMVCRMVC

-131 LTAKK
+131 LTSKGRK
-136 RTYKEIET
+136 YKAIDAGQIYEIE
-144 TELFNTV
+144 E
-151 SENNLLLKKY
+151 EYNLLKY
-161 TYALGLVIFSCIAD
+161 FQSSGLPTLAVGFIVFTSTYQRDEGDGFAYIEGN
-175 KFKEYWDP
+175 
-183 QTDVY
+183 T
-188 TEYNGKYPFFN
+188 TYPLRN
-199 VALPF
+199 YVLPF
-204 LYDTQTESV
+204 IYDPLTGSVREDFKIFAASGDRVLDVFDLGKFLNQTTA
-213 VSGLRFNHGT
+213 GFN
-223 IPDTDP
+223 IV
-229 AEKAQIL
+229 
-236 SISDFQRFASNLLPG
+236 
-251 FQIISSM
+251 SSM
-258 ITTSVK
+258 IY
-264 GLLDFSLNNTSRPT
+264 LNLKNEINVTVTKYNDYYGARISGIDDNFLRQMT
-278 EVDISSVDEGYEF
+278 LADIGNAMVIKKLPDAFE
-291 KNQPLSTGGDNPSP
+291 
-305 TTFYVLSILKG
+305 TFIENLPI
-316 GNTQVLLNSL
+316 
-326 SVDEYSVPAYKKANI
+326 DMYSVPEYKKLNI
-341 LAGSPTIELD
+341 FNGGNIYEYDTRQIVPFGGVS
-351 LRRINQATPIYF
+351 RITYK
-363 EQSLLPPYVYTVS
+363 QSFIPPYRTTLYFN
-376 WVEDANQYTANNFNQ
+376 EKRIQYTPNNFISFNN
-391 GQTDTAFMDYKEQYA
+391 DTTFMDFSSAYA
-406 EWYRSNYNA
+406 DWYRQNYNS
-415 QVTGLKVRQKTE
+415 QIMGLKVKQETE
-427 QENLG
+427 QSNLN
-432 IRTVTNLAS
+432 IRTMAGLAS
-441 TILGINATLA
+441 TGIGIATTLA

-458 INKNAAAPALAGI
+458 LNKNAAAPALSGLKAV
-471 NVAKQAGD
+471 NQAVD
-479 FVTDTI
+479 FAANTA
-485 SNYMTLNNNQ
+485 SNYLTLNNNQ
-495 AKERKLQELQIQDI
+495 AKERKLQEFQIQDLK
-509 RNTPDNVSFNSSLG
+509 NTPSEVSFGSSI
-523 VYIRT
+523 VPFIVNKMY
-528 KQYVRLMRYENVFL
+528 MRVVVFKNIFY
-542 DQIKAYHKA
+542 DEIVKYHKA